1 MVKAQE
7 RFLLMSCEALNS
19 ERAGAANE
27 RVQRTSGCSERAGA
41 ANERVKIVYFFCWFA
56 KRFLVKLNLHV
67 FLENFLNRSDS
78 TRHITILLF
87 VSGILF

>member
-27 RVQRTSGCSERAGA
+27 RVQRTRESKLFIFFAGLRNA
-41 ANERVKIVYFFCWFA
+41 SSSN
-56 KRFLVKLNLHV
+56 
-67 FLENFLNRSDS
+67 
-78 TRHITILLF
+78 
-87 VSGILF
+87 

>member
-27 RVQRTSGCSERAGA
+27 RVQRTSGCSERASQ
-41 ANERVKIVYFFCWFA
+41 NCLFFL
-56 KRFLVKLNLHV
+56 LVCETLPRQIEPPC
-67 FLENFLNRSDS
+67 FS
-78 TRHITILLF
+78 
-87 VSGILF
+87 

>member
-27 RVQRTSGCSERAGA
+27 RVQRTSGCSERESQNCLFFFAGLRNA
-41 ANERVKIVYFFCWFA
+41 SSSN
-56 KRFLVKLNLHV
+56 
-67 FLENFLNRSDS
+67 
-78 TRHITILLF
+78 
-87 VSGILF
+87 